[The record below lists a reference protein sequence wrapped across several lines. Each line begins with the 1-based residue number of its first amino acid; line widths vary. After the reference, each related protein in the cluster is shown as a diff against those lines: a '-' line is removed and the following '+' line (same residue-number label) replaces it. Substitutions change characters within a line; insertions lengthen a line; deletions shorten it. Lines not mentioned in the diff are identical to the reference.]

1 MRLAR
6 IATPDGPRDVVERDG
21 AWREI
26 RSMFDRTP
34 FETGESHPL
43 DGVTLLS
50 PVEPRV
56 VLGMLHNTGAAD
68 RELPPQAFQKT
79 ARTVVGPGDPIL
91 IDPRRGVVKGEGELA
106 LVVRKEARD
115 VDLDRAA
122 DFILGW
128 TIGNDVTAVDQ
139 LPFDDKMTQAKNGD
153 GFTPLGPWI
162 ETDLDALDA
171 AIAVTVDGESAAGGS
186 SADLARSAAGVLVYV
201 TSHLT
206 LGAGDVILTGAPNT
220 ACVIQPGNE
229 MAITIPGIGTLTN
242 PVRAREVR
250 AR

>member
-26 RSMFDRTP
+26 RSMFDREP

-43 DGVTLLS
+43 DGVRFLS

-91 IDPRRGVVKGEGELA
+91 IDPRRGVVKG
-106 LVVRKEARD
+106 
-115 VDLDRAA
+115 
-122 DFILGW
+122 
-128 TIGNDVTAVDQ
+128 
-139 LPFDDKMTQAKNGD
+139 
-153 GFTPLGPWI
+153 
-162 ETDLDALDA
+162 
-171 AIAVTVDGESAAGGS
+171 
-186 SADLARSAAGVLVYV
+186 
-201 TSHLT
+201 
-206 LGAGDVILTGAPNT
+206 
-220 ACVIQPGNE
+220 
-229 MAITIPGIGTLTN
+229 
-242 PVRAREVR
+242 
-250 AR
+250 